1 MRFITLLILFVM
13 TVASSY
19 SQRNIIYSPYV
30 ASLQVV
36 GGVRWQ
42 ELPIVKLNGNEA
54 INISFD
60 DLTHTY
66 HRYTYKIT
74 HLEADFSESDGLFTS
89 DYIVGFTDGLTIDNE
104 EQSINTIQN
113 YTHYSLSIPN
123 ANCRLKLSGN
133 YRIDVY
139 DDRDEDYSNSNIS
152 ARNENYG
159 NISSD
164 EVPAFSAYFM
174 ITEDKVRGTF
184 GYTFDTDI
192 DVRKSHQQVE
202 LSVDYTSLRPTDPR
216 QQIKGYVLQN
226 NRWDNAVILP
236 EAPRINQQNLEW
248 DHCRQ
253 LIFPAGN
260 EYHKFEIL
268 DIHRNSLNVENNVW
282 DGENEKWHTLL
293 WPDYRRGSYVYD
305 EAAKGAF
312 YIRNSDN
319 VENDITSEYVNVH
332 FFLKS
337 EPLPHPLYVN
347 AMWTNDRFLPQY
359 EMHYDETQKMYEA
372 VIPLKYGYY
381 SYQYL
386 MLDGDTP
393 LIPPTEGS
401 FYETRNTY
409 TALIF
414 YRGQGERTDRLI
426 GVFNCKTNL

>member
-1 MRFITLLILFVM
+1 MRIFSLLIFVFM
-13 TVASSY
+13 TIASY
-19 SQRNIIYSPYV
+19 PQRNIIYSPYV

-36 GGVRWQ
+36 GGARWQ
-42 ELPIVKLNGNEA
+42 EMPIVKLNGNEA

-74 HLEADFSESDGLFTS
+74 HLEADFSESDELFTS
-89 DYIVGFTDGLTIDNE
+89 DYIVGFTDGLTIDDE

-113 YTHYSLSIPN
+113 YTHYKLSIPN
-123 ANCRLKLSGN
+123 ANCRLKISGN

-139 DDRDEDYSNSNIS
+139 DDRGEDYSNG
-152 ARNENYG
+152 EQ
-159 NISSD
+159 D
-164 EVPAFSAYFM
+164 ETPAFSAFFM
-174 ITEDKVRGTF
+174 LSEEKARGTLGF
-184 GYTFDTDI
+184 TFDTDI
-192 DVRKSHQQVE
+192 DVRKSHQQVK
-202 LSVDYTSLRPTDPR
+202 LTLDYTPLRPTDPR
-216 QQIKGYVLQN
+216 QQFKGYILQN
-226 NRWDNAVILP
+226 NRWDNAVTLP
-236 EAPRINQQNLEW
+236 KATRINQQNLEW
-248 DHCRQ
+248 EHCQQ

-282 DGENEKWHTLL
+282 DEENEEWHTHL

-305 EAAKGAF
+305 EVAKGAF

-319 VENDITSEYVNVH
+319 AENDITSEYVNVH
-332 FFLKS
+332 FYLKS

-347 AMWTNDRFLPQY
+347 GMWTNDRFLPQY
-359 EMHYDETQKMYEA
+359 EMKYDETQKMYEA
-372 VIPLKYGYY
+372 IIPLKYGYY

-393 LIPPTEGS
+393 IIPPTEGS

-409 TALIF
+409 TALIY
-414 YRGQGERTDRLI
+414 YRGQGERTDRL
-426 GVFNCKTNL
+426 VVVPCCKTHL